1 MRIQALAVFER
12 VVHQCHAL
20 SLERPERP
28 VLEVDAILREG
39 DADGELLL
47 PVPTFMALLGGPELA
62 ESALRRLSETGRVI
76 DHQDVAHIRF
86 PIWEPTRSTPP
97 DEPTDS

>member
-1 MRIQALAVFER
+1 MRIQAVAVFER
-12 VVHQCHAL
+12 VVYQCHAL

-39 DADGELLL
+39 DAEGELLL
-47 PVPTFMALLGGPELA
+47 PVPTFMALLGGPAEAGAALQHLA
-62 ESALRRLSETGRVI
+62 VNGRIV

-86 PIWEPTRSTPP
+86 PLWERIDST
-97 DEPTDS
+97 SAV